1 MCISFCH
8 YTEKTRSWLSGSD
21 FLIQQKFNPSDISVF
36 SFTGIISKAKFAS
49 LDAHRFL
56 VLHGSFWGFFT
67 FNSEKE
73 RLELSAQ
80 KAKHELQLLF
90 WLQQLDLESKY
101 TRLISLGINS
111 VESLV
116 GNLSTIKLEQ
126 TVFSDDDFT
135 KLQAAINSWDGESC
149 VDSFP
154 HKSAIAVGFSFSW
167 WTIKLLGE
175 SRSSS
180 Q

>member
-1 MCISFCH
+1 M
-8 YTEKTRSWLSGSD
+8 
-21 FLIQQKFNPSDISVF
+21 
-36 SFTGIISKAKFAS
+36 
-49 LDAHRFL
+49 
-56 VLHGSFWGFFT
+56 
-67 FNSEKE
+67 
-73 RLELSAQ
+73 
-80 KAKHELQLLF
+80 
-90 WLQQLDLESKY
+90 
-101 TRLISLGINS
+101 
-111 VESLV
+111 ESLV

-180 Q
+180 

>member
-1 MCISFCH
+1 M
-8 YTEKTRSWLSGSD
+8 
-21 FLIQQKFNPSDISVF
+21 
-36 SFTGIISKAKFAS
+36 S

-56 VLHGSFWGFFT
+56 VHHGSFWGFFT

-73 RLELSAQ
+73 RLELAAQ

-90 WLQQLDLESKY
+90 WLQQLNLENKY
-101 TRLISLGINS
+101 TQLISLGINS

-116 GNLSTIKLEQ
+116 GNLSTIKSEQ

-135 KLQAAINSWDGESC
+135 KLQEVMDSVDSESFL
-149 VDSFP
+149 DSFP
-154 HKSAIAVGFSFSW
+154 AKGAIAVGFSFSW
-167 WTIKLLGE
+167 WTIKILGE

-180 Q
+180 Y